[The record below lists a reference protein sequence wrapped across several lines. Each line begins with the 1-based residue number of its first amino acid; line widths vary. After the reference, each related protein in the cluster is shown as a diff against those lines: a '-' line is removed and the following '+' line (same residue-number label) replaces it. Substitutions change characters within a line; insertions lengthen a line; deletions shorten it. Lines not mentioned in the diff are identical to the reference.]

1 MPMVDRYKYEAN
13 DGSIHTIKMTAERF
27 AAAGTEPVGNVDDEV
42 IVKQSK
48 SNTEHGIRPRSVT
61 LVRTVGTPPDE
72 CKKYTTLPVL
82 SIADFALPAFAIG
95 ATITIGGV
103 AWEIIVRNPE
113 DF

>member
-1 MPMVDRYKYEAN
+1 MAMINRYKYEAD
-13 DGSIHTIKMTAERF
+13 DGSIHNIKMTADRF
-27 AAAGTEPVGNVDDEV
+27 AAAGTEPLGNVDDEV

-48 SNTEHGIRPRSVT
+48 ANTEHGIRPRSVT

-72 CKKYTTLPVL
+72 FKKYTTLPVL
-82 SIADFALPAFAIG
+82 SIADFALPAFAVG

-103 AWEIIVRNPE
+103 AWEIVIRNKE